1 MTPPRPHPDHDQ
13 NNNLGKPFMNK
24 NLTLRRACSLPLLIA
39 ASNAALAATPQ
50 EAVYALAQRCVVVQS
65 PATGKLVERYNDLL
79 GVARYRFGTR
89 SLAGASH
96 FYLKP
101 AALGQFLMTDANGRY
116 LSSRV
121 ASLEI
126 ARTGP
131 DTGSEWR
138 ISATPAGSGFRFRLE
153 NAATGAPLLHAY
165 ADGLLPKTETWL
177 NLQERPA
184 SECAPFPEVQLNVTA
199 AGYANPIDALKT
211 RPTNIRGYIDGHTHL
226 TAEEFAGGNAIA
238 GHTFHRW
245 GVPHA
250 LKDCKDIHGAD
261 GKQDLLGS
269 AVGGYG
275 SHKTEGWPQFSRW
288 PAWDTSI
295 THTGYYYKWVERAH
309 LSGMRLMVV
318 YAVENEVLC
327 KLGTLLGEG
336 GKSCD
341 TLNSVRRQVDDL
353 YALQDYVDAQSGGP
367 GKGFFRIVLDPAAAR
382 RVIADGK
389 LAVVIGIEASETFD
403 CSDLDSCDAN
413 KLKSRLDTYQAMGVR
428 SIFPV
433 HKFDTRVGGAT
444 LQTPALD
451 LMNIGSFLDNG
462 HYFGVEAC
470 DADTRGTTIKSGL
483 VDINP
488 ARIFPGYDQMG
499 PVLQTTVNAAARTTE
514 ALIDAA
520 GPHYDP
526 AVANGNA
533 CNSRGLTPL
542 GTTLINAM
550 IDRKMLIDTD
560 HETTKM
566 TSAVLDIAE
575 RRGYSGIVAS
585 HGGDEDK
592 HTPGEPHYN
601 TARIARLGG
610 HISVIGRNTDQ
621 FTEVAA
627 PGFNAMKSAAAQQGY
642 LAGIGIGTDVNG
654 MIKMPAPHPDAVA
667 NPNDGRPD
675 PLVYPFTTE
684 FGTTFNRQVS
694 GNRTFD
700 LNQDGMAH
708 YGLLPDLMA
717 NYAQW
722 MRESG
727 RPEMYESMMNSAESY
742 LQMWERATR

>member
-13 NNNLGKPFMNK
+13 NNNLGKHFMNK
-24 NLTLRRACSLPLLIA
+24 NLVLRRACSLPLLIA

-50 EAVYALAQRCVVVQS
+50 EAVYTLAQRCMVVQS
-65 PATGKLVERYNDLL
+65 PATGKLVERYNDPF
-79 GVARYRFGTR
+79 GVARYRFGTK
-89 SLAGASH
+89 SLSGASH

-101 AALGQFLMTDANGRY
+101 AALGQFLMTDADGRY

-131 DTGSEWR
+131 DAGSEWR
-138 ISATPAGSGFRFRLE
+138 ISATPAGRGFRFRLE
-153 NAATGAPLLHAY
+153 NAATGAPLLHTY
-165 ADGLLPKTETWL
+165 AAGLLPKAETWF
-177 NLQERPA
+177 NLQQRPD
-184 SECAPFPEVQLNVTA
+184 SECAAFPEVPVNVTA

-250 LKDCKDIHGAD
+250 LKDCKDVHGAD
-261 GKQDLLGS
+261 GKRDLLGGV
-269 AVGGYG
+269 VGGYT
-275 SHKTEGWPQFSRW
+275 SHNTTGWPDFTRW
-288 PAWDTSI
+288 PAWDTSV

-353 YALQDYVDAQSGGP
+353 YALQDYVDAQNGGP

-389 LAVVIGIEASETFD
+389 LAVVIGIEASETFN
-403 CSDLDSCDAN
+403 CSDLNPCDAN
-413 KLKSRLDTYQAMGVR
+413 KLKTRLDTYKVMGVR

-470 DADTRGTTIKSGL
+470 DAGTRGATIKSGF

-488 ARIFPGYDQMG
+488 AKIFPGYDQMG
-499 PVLQTTVNAAARTTE
+499 PVLKTAVNAAAKTTE
-514 ALIDAA
+514 TLIDAA

-526 AVANGNA
+526 SVANGNA

-542 GTTLINAM
+542 GAELINAM
-550 IDRKMLIDTD
+550 IDRKILIDTD

-575 RRGYSGIVAS
+575 KRGYSGLVAS
-585 HGGDEDK
+585 HGEVDENKTD
-592 HTPGEPHYN
+592 PLAPHYN
-601 TARIARLGG
+601 YLRIARLGG
-610 HISVIGRNTDQ
+610 HISVIGRNTGR
-621 FTEVAA
+621 FTEVAT
-627 PGFNAMKSAAAQQGY
+627 PGFKAMQQAAQEKGY

-654 MIKMPAPHPDAVA
+654 MIRMPGPLSADAMV
-667 NPNDGRPD
+667 RP
-675 PLVYPFTTE
+675 LNYPFTTE
-684 FGTTFNRQVS
+684 FGTTFYRQVS

-708 YGLLPDLMA
+708 YGLLADLMA
-717 NYAQW
+717 SYAQW
-722 MRESG
+722 MRDSG
-727 RPEMYESMMNSAESY
+727 QPDMYESLMNSAESY
-742 LQMWERATR
+742 LQMWERANR